1 MEWLIYLA
9 LIPFALFGVIILG
22 YFAVNIL
29 VGIVVLIYVIVVVIT
44 ESTEWV
50 IEKFKKVQ
58 S

>member
-29 VGIVVLIYVIVVVIT
+29 VGIVVLIYAIVVVIT
-44 ESTEWV
+44 ESIEWV